1 MASARDEPRRRG
13 RDVKIVQR
21 KKTSWQTLAAI
32 LAWAAVMLLASVATA
47 QGRGDD
53 DEATRVTLTEIP
65 GGGTA
70 RLIMELRDISGLD
83 VRDADWF
90 ANQVRGRAFRID
102 GIAERS
108 SDMMWVMRGG
118 SIAVVIHL
126 VEYDAEEYRVQFITA
141 ESGTPEH
148 QFPIDRSEE
157 GLNRTGARMIRAELE
172 RFLGIGGAPVA
183 QQAPQPQESQPAEVQ
198 AETPQAEPG
207 SGQQAQPQPQAE
219 TPRARAEVAPVEEEL
234 DPADPEAMRRRAA
247 AEEQA
252 LLDALSRNWLW
263 VRGYGRMF
271 RKDFMVAGESAIF
284 SYKSASFPGF
294 ELDVEAFP
302 FGRTNPEMV
311 AAGFYVNYSHGFDG
325 LNIVTEDETGV
336 SEQTVSLQSM
346 VLEGGA
352 IYRLDSP
359 LDNSNRQL
367 RFKLGARYDS
377 FSATEN
383 PILPSTS
390 VISLVV
396 GTRLVLP
403 VIVEEFAVTAGVD
416 VAPVSVFRNG
426 AEVFGTD
433 SFSYGFGTELGFVYE
448 FMDNLFMSG
457 SYGFRITRS
466 DFTGQ
471 GESEFAESDAF
482 DMNQGLKVGVV
493 YQY

>member
-1 MASARDEPRRRG
+1 M
-13 RDVKIVQR
+13 KIEQR

-53 DEATRVTLTEIP
+53 EEATRVTLTEVP

-70 RLIMELRDISGLD
+70 RLIMELRDIGGID

-90 ANQVRGRAFRID
+90 ANQVRGRAFRIE
-102 GIAERS
+102 GITDRS

-126 VEYDAEEYRVQFITA
+126 VEYDAQEYRVQFITA

-148 QFPIDRSEE
+148 QFPIDRGEE

-183 QQAPQPQESQPAEVQ
+183 QPAPQQTQQPSEPVAQPAETQ
-198 AETPQAEPG
+198 PGERAQTPPTESAP
-207 SGQQAQPQPQAE
+207 AQ
-219 TPRARAEVAPVEEEL
+219 AEVAPIEDDL
-234 DPADPEAMRRRAA
+234 DPSDPEAMRRRAA

-252 LLDALSRNWLW
+252 LLDVLSRNWLW

-311 AAGFYVNYSHGFDG
+311 AAGIYVNYSHGFDG

-336 SEQTVSLQSM
+336 SEQAVSLQSM
-346 VLEGGA
+346 VIEGGA

-367 RFKLGARYDS
+367 RFKLGARYDG

-416 VAPVSVFRNG
+416 VAPVSVFSKG
-426 AEVFGTD
+426 GEVFGTD

-448 FMDNLFMSG
+448 FLDNLFMSA

>member
-1 MASARDEPRRRG
+1 M
-13 RDVKIVQR
+13 KIEER
-21 KKTSWQTLAAI
+21 KRISWQTLAAI
-32 LAWAAVMLLASVATA
+32 MAWAAVMLMASVVSA
-47 QGRGDD
+47 QDR
-53 DEATRVTLTEIP
+53 DEEPTRVSVTEIA

-70 RLIMELRDISGLD
+70 RLVMELRDIGELD

-90 ANQVRGRAFRID
+90 ANQVRGRAFRIE
-102 GIAERS
+102 GITERS

-118 SIAVVIHL
+118 SMAVVIHL
-126 VEYDAEEYRVQFITA
+126 VEYDEQEYRVQFITSEA
-141 ESGTPEH
+141 GTPKH
-148 QFPIDRSEE
+148 QFAVDRSEE

-172 RFLGIGGAPVA
+172 RFLGIGGAP
-183 QQAPQPQESQPAEVQ
+183 
-198 AETPQAEPG
+198 
-207 SGQQAQPQPQAE
+207 
-219 TPRARAEVAPVEEEL
+219 ARAQAPVETSA
-234 DPADPEAMRRRAA
+234 PADAEDQQETQPRATERAPARPASEPAGEVARIDEEPLDSSDPEVMRRRAA

-252 LLDALSRNWLW
+252 LLESLSRNWLW

-311 AAGFYVNYSHGFDG
+311 AAGVYVNYSHGFDG
-325 LNIVTEDETGV
+325 LNILTEDANGV
-336 SEQTVSLQSM
+336 SEQSVSLQSM
-346 VLEGGA
+346 VIEGGA

-359 LDNSNRQL
+359 LDGNNRQL
-367 RFKLGARYDS
+367 RFKLGARYDG

-403 VIVEEFAVTAGVD
+403 VMVDAFAVTAGVD
-416 VAPVSVFRNG
+416 VAPISVFRNG
-426 AEVFGTD
+426 ADVFGTD

-448 FMDNLFMSG
+448 FVDNLFMSA

-466 DFTGQ
+466 DFTGE
-471 GESEFAESDAF
+471 GDSEFSESDAF

>member
-1 MASARDEPRRRG
+1 M
-13 RDVKIVQR
+13 KIEQR
-21 KKTSWQTLAAI
+21 KRASWQMLAAI
-32 LAWAAVMLLASVATA
+32 MAWAAVMLMASVATA
-47 QGRGDD
+47 QGQRDD
-53 DEATRVTLTEIP
+53 DEATRVTLIEVP

-102 GIAERS
+102 GITERS

-118 SIAVVIHL
+118 SIAVVVNL
-126 VEYDAEEYRVQFITA
+126 VEYDAQEYRVQFITA

-157 GLNRTGARMIRAELE
+157 GLNRTGARMIRTELE

-183 QQAPQPQESQPAEVQ
+183 QQAPKEAPQPAESTAPPAPSQPTQSAPAQNTESAPAQ
-198 AETPQAEPG
+198 AA
-207 SGQQAQPQPQAE
+207 
-219 TPRARAEVAPVEEEL
+219 VAPVEDDL
-234 DPADPEAMRRRAA
+234 DPSDPEAMRRRAA

-271 RKDFMVAGESAIF
+271 RKDFMVAGQSAIF

-325 LNIVTEDETGV
+325 LNILTEDETGV
-336 SEQTVSLQSM
+336 SEQAVSLQSM

-390 VISLVV
+390 VISLVI

-416 VAPVSVFRNG
+416 VAPVSVFSKG

-448 FMDNLFMSG
+448 FMDNLFMSA

-466 DFTGQ
+466 DFTGE